1 MQSSL
6 KKPLIVLGLILLFFV
21 GKHFYLA
28 PKFSDGENVP
38 TFSAK
43 LVDGSSFEL
52 SSLKGKYVLLQFWGS
67 WCGPCRRENPEL
79 VQLYQDLHAQ
89 NFEIVSIGLEKNS
102 QSWQKAITNDGLIWP
117 YHILQDGSFN
127 SPIATLYAVKQ
138 IPTLYLLGPDQRV
151 ILTNPT
157 PIEVKN
163 YIQNRSL

>member
-1 MQSSL
+1 MQSSF

-38 TFSAK
+38 TFSSK
-43 LVDGSSFEL
+43 LADGSSFEL